1 MCRNLFTRQAF
12 RTLAVA
18 LWLPLLASSAQ
29 QSAPAHNMQQPAAQ
43 QAGANATTQE
53 FENFD
58 NFLDSHS
65 QIAKELAK
73 NPALANDEKYLHSHP
88 QLAQFLE
95 AHGGVKRELSEHPGR
110 FIEREERWENAGG
123 NIRRG
128 ELTSLDGFLDRNP
141 QIEKDLQRDPN
152 LVNNPQYVN
161 SHPDLKR
168 YIERN
173 PKIAADLKENPR
185 AFIRKER
192 AY

>member
-43 QAGANATTQE
+43 QAGANDTAQK

-58 NFLDSHS
+58 NFLDSHP

-110 FIEREERWENAGG
+110 FIEREMGKRWRQHQTRRVDIFGWLPRSQSTDRERSA
-123 NIRRG
+123 
-128 ELTSLDGFLDRNP
+128 
-141 QIEKDLQRDPN
+141 
-152 LVNNPQYVN
+152 
-161 SHPDLKR
+161 
-168 YIERN
+168 ERSQSS
-173 PKIAADLKENPR
+173 K
-185 AFIRKER
+185 
-192 AY
+192 